1 MRQALD
7 VIAGIVSGGVLDTET
22 MRWDALRY
30 THTTAVRSVL
40 AERYASSVN
49 SEGFFTALNVMSGG
63 MVVPLIGGVLIRD
76 DTGRV
81 LGAAGVSGA
90 RSEDDEACAVAGIEA
105 LGYPLD
111 LPV

>member
-1 MRQALD
+1 
-7 VIAGIVSGGVLDTET
+7 
-22 MRWDALRY
+22 
-30 THTTAVRSVL
+30 
-40 AERYASSVN
+40 
-49 SEGFFTALNVMSGG
+49 

-111 LPV
+111 LPA